1 MEKNNLLKFICFEN
15 LTDEM
20 KKPSEIWQKLLL
32 GKYLYNNKITKG
44 QIFGFCLLHFLSH
57 AFQI

>member
-20 KKPSEIWQKLLL
+20 KKPSQI
-32 GKYLYNNKITKG
+32 YSNNKITKG
-44 QIFGFCLLHFLSH
+44 QVFRFCLLHFLSH